1 MQTDYDNFESS
12 DGDILRMKIAL
23 SVGKAQL
30 HYIGNAE
37 YKTFDIT
44 GEAIDD
50 VNQAQSV
57 CKSGTVVLSKAAW
70 DLSNKQRCFAKVIGH
85 GCAQVSEYL

>member
-1 MQTDYDNFESS
+1 MQADYDNFESS
-12 DGDILRMKIAL
+12 DGDILRMKLAL
-23 SVGKAQL
+23 SVGKVQI
-30 HYIGNAE
+30 HYIGGTE

-57 CKSGTVVLSKAAW
+57 CKSGTVVLSKDAW
-70 DLSNKQRCFAKVIGH
+70 DLCNKQRCFAKIIGLE
-85 GCAQVSEYL
+85 CAQV